1 MPITIAGSG
10 IVAANIADSGIVAAN
25 IADANITA
33 AKLDGGQSGSAPI
46 YGARAL
52 VNFDGTFASSP
63 FTIANGGIR
72 ARGNVSSVTD
82 NGTGDYTVNFTT
94 AMEDVDYAV
103 AVTGTNVGLDDS
115 ATAKT
120 TSAFRFNT
128 YNFSAVKTDGANV
141 SVAIFR

>member
-1 MPITIAGSG
+1 MPITIAG
-10 IVAANIADSGIVAAN
+10 SGIVAAN

-33 AKLDGGQSGSAPI
+33 AKLDGAQSGSAPI

-52 VNFDGTFASSP
+52 VNFNGTGTVA
-63 FTIANGGIR
+63 IR
-72 ARGNVSSVTD
+72 ASGNVSSITD

-94 AMEDVDYAV
+94 AMSDVNYAV
-103 AVTGTNVGLDDS
+103 AVSGTNVVLDDS

-128 YNFSAVKTDGANV
+128 YNLSATKTDGANV